1 MSSAQAASK
10 VAVIVDSE
18 LAPGLAA
25 NTAAVLALTI
35 GRHVESLIGSS
46 LKDGDGSTHAG
57 ITNTPVPILSAGADA
72 IKEIR
77 NRAAATAES
86 GDLLVVDFTDC
97 AQRSRNYDDYASL
110 LATCTNETINYLGVA
125 LHGPAKTLNK
135 LTGNLRL
142 LR

>member
-1 MSSAQAASK
+1 MSSGQAASK
-10 VAVIVDSE
+10 VAIIVDSA

-35 GRHVESLIGSS
+35 GRRVESVIGSS
-46 LKDGDGSTHAG
+46 LKDGDGSAHAG
-57 ITNTPVPILSAGADA
+57 ITNTPVPILAASGDA

-77 NRAAATAES
+77 NRAAAAES

-110 LATCTNETINYLGVA
+110 LATSTNESINYLGVG
-125 LHGPAKTLNK
+125 LHGPAKSVNK